1 MINRDTQLCM
11 SLAGRPGNFGT
22 RFHNYLYEKLGLN
35 FIYKAFTTQD
45 IEAAVK
51 GVRALGIRGC
61 AVSMPFKESC
71 MPFLDVIDPS
81 AKVIDSVNTIVND
94 NGKLTGFNTDY
105 IAIKSLIASHQLDT
119 HARVMIRGSGGMGK
133 AVIAAFRDAGFRDVI
148 VAARNRESGPALA
161 KQYGFQWQPQPEGI
175 TCDILVNVTPV
186 GMAGGKE
193 SDELAYSEAM
203 VAAASV
209 VFDVVALPPETPV
222 IKLALKLGIKTISG
236 AEVITLQAVE
246 QFAMYTGVRPDDAL
260 IAEAAEFAR
269 AG

>member
-35 FIYKAFTTQD
+35 YIYKAFTTKD

-71 MPFLDVIDPS
+71 MPFLDAIAPS

-94 NGKLTGFNTDY
+94 NGKLTGLNTDY
-105 IAIKSLIASHQLDT
+105 IAVKSLVDSHQLDSS
-119 HARVMIRGSGGMGK
+119 AKVMIQGSGGMGK

-148 VAARNRESGPALA
+148 IAARNRDNGLALA

-175 TCDILVNVTPV
+175 PVDILVNVTPI
-186 GMAGGKE
+186 GMAGGAE
-193 SDELAYSEAM
+193 SETLAFSQTM
-203 VAAASV
+203 VAQASV
-209 VFDVVALPPETPV
+209 VFDVVALPPETPL
-222 IKLALKLGIKTISG
+222 IKLAQRLDKHVISG

-246 QFAMYTGVRPDDAL
+246 QFALYTGVRPDDAL
-260 IAEAAEFAR
+260 VAEASAFAR
-269 AG
+269 G